1 MEKISFMRR
10 LSSSLIDKVLILV
23 LFIISALCI
32 SPPYG
37 MPSHLGSYYALLDAA
52 PSSYPS
58 QDTYKAM
65 HSVYGNTIYESTE
78 KWVQCHKEILK
89 KPELI
94 APHKGE
100 TLSWDLQIT
109 GLFIIVNF
117 IYYLLWEWIFR
128 ASLGKFLCGLTVAS
142 DNNQPTTEK
151 EIIKRCF
158 LLLLLMI
165 AAVGLRFTFDINYYM
180 TILLFFLIVDTS
192 VIIKGKSLIDI
203 MTSTYITK
211 RKIYKNENLK

>member
-1 MEKISFMRR
+1 MEKINFMRR
-10 LSSSLIDKVLILV
+10 LSSSLIDKILILV
-23 LFIISALCI
+23 LFIICALCI
-32 SPPYG
+32 SPYG
-37 MPSHLGSYYALLDAA
+37 MPSHLGSYYALLDAK

-65 HSVYGNTIYESTE
+65 HRVYGNNIYESTE
-78 KWVQCHKEILK
+78 RWVQCHKEIST

-94 APHKGE
+94 APYKGE

-117 IYYLLWEWIFR
+117 IYYLLWEWIFH
-128 ASLGKFLCGLTVAS
+128 ASLGKFLCRLTVVS
-142 DNNQPTTEK
+142 DNNQPITEK

-158 LLLLLMI
+158 LLLFLMI
-165 AAVGLRFTFDINYYM
+165 VAVGLRFTFDINYYM

-203 MTSTYITK
+203 MTSTYIAR
-211 RKIYKNENLK
+211 RKNL

>member
-1 MEKISFMRR
+1 MLRN
-10 LSSSLIDKVLILV
+10 
-23 LFIISALCI
+23 
-32 SPPYG
+32 
-37 MPSHLGSYYALLDAA
+37 LG
-52 PSSYPS
+52 
-58 QDTYKAM
+58 
-65 HSVYGNTIYESTE
+65 
-78 KWVQCHKEILK
+78 
-89 KPELI
+89 
-94 APHKGE
+94 
-100 TLSWDLQIT
+100 
-109 GLFIIVNF
+109 
-117 IYYLLWEWIFR
+117 YYLLWEWIFR

>member
-1 MEKISFMRR
+1 
-10 LSSSLIDKVLILV
+10 V

-32 SPPYG
+32 SPYG
-37 MPSHLGSYYALLDAA
+37 MASHLGSYYALLDAV
-52 PSSYPS
+52 PSSYPA

-65 HSVYGNTIYESTE
+65 HSVYDNTIYESTE
-78 KWVQCHKEILK
+78 KWVQCYKEISQ

-203 MTSTYITK
+203 MTNTYITK

>member
-1 MEKISFMRR
+1 MV
-10 LSSSLIDKVLILV
+10 LDDGVYLVIDEW
-23 LFIISALCI
+23 LFIA
-32 SPPYG
+32 
-37 MPSHLGSYYALLDAA
+37 DRVF
-52 PSSYPS
+52 YP
-58 QDTYKAM
+58 
-65 HSVYGNTIYESTE
+65 
-78 KWVQCHKEILK
+78 
-89 KPELI
+89 
-94 APHKGE
+94 
-100 TLSWDLQIT
+100 
-109 GLFIIVNF
+109 
-117 IYYLLWEWIFR
+117 
-128 ASLGKFLCGLTVAS
+128 GKFLCGLTVAS

>member
-1 MEKISFMRR
+1 MGFTNNG
-10 LSSSLIDKVLILV
+10 
-23 LFIISALCI
+23 A
-32 SPPYG
+32 
-37 MPSHLGSYYALLDAA
+37 
-52 PSSYPS
+52 
-58 QDTYKAM
+58 
-65 HSVYGNTIYESTE
+65 
-78 KWVQCHKEILK
+78 
-89 KPELI
+89 
-94 APHKGE
+94 
-100 TLSWDLQIT
+100 
-109 GLFIIVNF
+109 FIIVNF

-211 RKIYKNENLK
+211 EKSIKTKILNKTKHPVLRYRV